1 MPETTRGLAYMW
13 PIASL
18 LVAARTLGKD
28 IQTALDREAQH
39 SLVQFSSPK
48 SDNGR
53 QKALTGARAGKWSYE
68 ADGRNCA
75 GNLLGFAEFKT
86 QERQK
91 RSQRVHRRGRIRM
104 SNRAV
109 RG

>member
-18 LVAARTLGKD
+18 LVAARTLEKD
-28 IQTALDREAQH
+28 ILTALDREAQH
-39 SLVQFSSPK
+39 SL
-48 SDNGR
+48 SDNRR

-68 ADGRNCA
+68 AD
-75 GNLLGFAEFKT
+75 GFAEFKT

>member
-1 MPETTRGLAYMW
+1 MPETTQGLAYMW

-18 LVAARTLGKD
+18 LVAARTLEKD

-39 SLVQFSSPK
+39 SLCQ
-48 SDNGR
+48 R
-53 QKALTGARAGKWSYE
+53 EAKALTGARAGKWSYE

-109 RG
+109 HG